1 MKHYTIETLFD
12 TSNRFI
18 VENIIADKSISL
30 IVASPKKGRT
40 ALGLNLAL
48 CVNAGIDFLEKKVR
62 QTKVVYYCNELSG
75 TVIQERVKK
84 IEIPCLPSLKFYNG
98 TSCVTFEEFEEMIE
112 KNIQEGYKL
121 FVVDTFSK
129 IKYERNLMPM
139 ITTTLMK

>member
-1 MKHYTIETLFD
+1 M
-12 TSNRFI
+12 
-18 VENIIADKSISL
+18 
-30 IVASPKKGRT
+30 
-40 ALGLNLAL
+40 
-48 CVNAGIDFLEKKVR
+48 
-62 QTKVVYYCNELSG
+62 
-75 TVIQERVKK
+75 
-84 IEIPCLPSLKFYNG
+84 PSLKFYNG